1 MNDINSGSSSSSTL
15 PQIPLQSESSASKLA
30 TLKGLS
36 PTGQPLVQE
45 ANSNAGSSTTALASA
60 FGVNLGSPD
69 SYADASS
76 MQASLIGVRDDLV
89 SHGSPSDPLSSTASA
104 SSTATA
110 SGTELSNLEGSGG
123 TSGAISWG
131 TLMEEMAQLAEQQNE
146 TEAAQFSAVD
156 SGELSQM
163 STASSALTEGIDA
176 AHEAYKAAIVQG
188 SFEIAGGIL
197 GGVLGGTAGG
207 VGGEAMAMGVTSAA
221 KGIGGIASA
230 GLTEQSQL
238 DSAQAQFLNQL
249 SGSENQETQSMI
261 SSQQNTQNVFSS
273 LEGAILSLA
282 QMELQ
287 SVGATR
293 PTA

>member
-1 MNDINSGSSSSSTL
+1 
-15 PQIPLQSESSASKLA
+15 
-30 TLKGLS
+30 
-36 PTGQPLVQE
+36 
-45 ANSNAGSSTTALASA
+45 
-60 FGVNLGSPD
+60 
-69 SYADASS
+69 
-76 MQASLIGVRDDLV
+76 
-89 SHGSPSDPLSSTASA
+89 
-104 SSTATA
+104 
-110 SGTELSNLEGSGG
+110 
-123 TSGAISWG
+123 
-131 TLMEEMAQLAEQQNE
+131 
-146 TEAAQFSAVD
+146 
-156 SGELSQM
+156 
-163 STASSALTEGIDA
+163 
-176 AHEAYKAAIVQG
+176 
-188 SFEIAGGIL
+188 
-197 GGVLGGTAGG
+197 
-207 VGGEAMAMGVTSAA
+207 MAMGVTSAA